1 MASSNAQTQLIKE
14 EKDVVS
20 KGRSFFLLR
29 HVPDSSP
36 ISLGAPRGA
45 RESHPV
51 ITDPNRH
58 RVLRNHAHGPCL
70 DNIIRPLRH
79 RVRGGPRARSW
90 RSSACTAQGPSWP
103 LPGAS
108 AAPCQGS
115 VPCPRPSRLTVTGV
129 WLRGSTNRWRLPRV
143 STLAPSCVT
152 CQVFRAP
159 RAALLPRTHELVA
172 DQAMPTSTARSISC
186 GPLRTWLPASLA
198 TREEKNGRAPPHRA
212 AAPTDIVLIAPS
224 WRPIPPHPRG
234 PAPCPSRQ
242 DRLDRCH
249 RTSETG

>member
-1 MASSNAQTQLIKE
+1 MASSNAHTQLIRE

-29 HVPDSSP
+29 HVPDS
-36 ISLGAPRGA
+36 SLGAPRGA

-108 AAPCQGS
+108 AAPCQGVGPMTKALS
-115 VPCPRPSRLTVTGV
+115 AHRDRCVVARQYEP
-129 WLRGSTNRWRLPRV
+129 
-143 STLAPSCVT
+143 LAPAT
-152 CQVFRAP
+152 CEHLGSVLCHMPGLSGASRGAF
-159 RAALLPRTHELVA
+159 AADA
-172 DQAMPTSTARSISC
+172 
-186 GPLRTWLPASLA
+186 
-198 TREEKNGRAPPHRA
+198 
-212 AAPTDIVLIAPS
+212 
-224 WRPIPPHPRG
+224 
-234 PAPCPSRQ
+234 
-242 DRLDRCH
+242 
-249 RTSETG
+249 